1 VTTTELVEIASLLAL
16 RARHAARH
24 RVRLERRPLVLSLRA
39 IDALEASW
47 NREFEIASEMAF
59 PNDAVPESISPDAIG
74 EMLVG
79 EMLLRVWTAFIYLV
93 DDDGRGEVRPHRIA
107 SAITTTLLA
116 HRRRTL
122 TALVSD
128 TTLSSH
134 QVRLDRIRRI
144 VERWT
149 DVLLSAFPTCPAA
162 KLLRFDESRAA
173 DYAEMWACSGCGVLD
188 NEPIVVAAMRAA
200 VPAIPVGNSARATA
214 YRELMG
220 AVLKSVGDEM
230 FAESGAMKST
240 RRRLIERCGLDEAPR
255 GAGPM
260 GQWPR

>member
-1 VTTTELVEIASLLAL
+1 MTTTELVEIASLLAL
-16 RARHAARH
+16 RARHADGRNI
-24 RVRLERRPLVLSLRA
+24 EPMRRPLVLSLRA

-47 NREFEIASEMAF
+47 SQDFQVAQQAAF
-59 PNDAVPESISPDAIG
+59 PNDAGPDSVSPDAIA

-79 EMLLRVWTAFIYLV
+79 EMLLRVWTAFIYLAE
-93 DDDGRGEVRPHRIA
+93 DDGQGEIRPHRVA

-122 TALVSD
+122 AALLSHES
-128 TTLSSH
+128 LSSH

-149 DVLLSAFPTCPAA
+149 DVLLSAFPGGPAA
-162 KLLRFDESRAA
+162 RLLRFDESRTT

-188 NEPIVVAAMRAA
+188 NEPVVVAAMRAA
-200 VPAIPVGNSARATA
+200 VPAIPIWNAQRDTA
-214 YRELMG
+214 YRDLIG
-220 AVLKSVGDEM
+220 AILNSVGDEM
-230 FAESGAMKST
+230 FSDSGVLKSK

-255 GAGPM
+255 GAGPK
-260 GQWPR
+260 GQSPR